1 MKTCPFCG
9 ATIEENARF
18 CLYCMTSLE
27 EKQTVHIRK
36 TGKGRKTA
44 AAVAVA
50 VFAVLFVAAAT
61 AGLLWLSRSDGDG
74 VSSSPEVD
82 ALATAFTTT
91 TASAVTDAPSASLT
105 IGRET
110 QTTVSAATV
119 TTSDGSVTSG
129 TTQTALSTTRSTS
142 TQSTDKTAAVSS
154 ALSTTVGTLSTAPST
169 TATLQSPTYTPVA
182 WCVRAAF
189 SFDYDER
196 YNHVAPEDAV
206 VIVGLMSIP
215 DDGVYVIP
223 ETIDGKTVVAVD
235 FALQQGYAFGDAAV
249 RDTVKAVY
257 LPPSL
262 TTLCAD
268 AFSGCSNLTDV
279 YAAGEYLYAEPSAF
293 PSAASRNGTLTF
305 HTTEEAWCLYG
316 SAPFSVY
323 CSAGGVNGYE
333 ARWQSWSDSLYGEE
347 AS

>member
-44 AAVAVA
+44 AAAAVA

-61 AGLLWLSRSDGDG
+61 VGLLWLSRPDGDG
-74 VSSSPEVD
+74 ASSSPEVD
-82 ALATAFTTT
+82 TLATAFTTTT
-91 TASAVTDAPSASLT
+91 TASAVTDVPSASLT
-105 IGRET
+105 TGRET
-110 QTTVSAATV
+110 QTTVSAATA
-119 TTSDGSVTSG
+119 TTTDGGVTSG
-129 TTQTALSTTRSTS
+129 TTQTALSTTRSTG
-142 TQSTDKTAAVSS
+142 KTTAGSS
-154 ALSTTVGTLSTAPST
+154 VASTTVGTLPTVPST
-169 TATLQSPTYTPVA
+169 TTTVQSPTYTPVA

-268 AFSGCSNLTDV
+268 AFSGCSNLIDV
-279 YAAGEYLYAEPSAF
+279 YVAGEYLYAEPSAF
-293 PSAASRNGTLTF
+293 PSVAARNGTLTF
-305 HTTEEAWCLYG
+305 HTAEEAWCLYG
-316 SAPFSVY
+316 SAPFNVY
-323 CSAGGVNGYE
+323 CSAVGVNGYE